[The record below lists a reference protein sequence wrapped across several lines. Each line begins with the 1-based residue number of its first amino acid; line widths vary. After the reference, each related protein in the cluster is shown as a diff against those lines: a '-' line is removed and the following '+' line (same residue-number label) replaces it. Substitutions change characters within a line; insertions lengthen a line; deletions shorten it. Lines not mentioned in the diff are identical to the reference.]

1 MVQHPINELICRV
14 FSVRN
19 MAHLEHWKTG
29 SFAAHE
35 ALGSFYEGIIGSLDG
50 IVELHQGLFGKVS
63 HKEDEELE
71 ERLEEF
77 EDIIERLKD
86 DVKFINKNRSEIS
99 SKVPAI
105 ENLVDELISLYGST
119 IYKLRFL
126 S

>member
-1 MVQHPINELICRV
+1 MAHPINELICRV
-14 FSVRN
+14 FSIRN

-29 SFAAHE
+29 SYAVHE
-35 ALGSFYEGIIGSLDG
+35 ALGSFYGDVISSLDG
-50 IVELHQGLFGKVS
+50 IVELHQGLFGKVN

-86 DVKFINKNRSEIS
+86 DVKFINKSRSEIS

>member
-1 MVQHPINELICRV
+1 MPQHPINELICRV
-14 FSVRN
+14 FLVRN

-29 SFAAHE
+29 SYAAHE
-35 ALGSFYEGIIGSLDG
+35 ALGGFYEEVIPKLDG
-50 IVELHQGLFGKVS
+50 IVELHQGLFGKVN

-71 ERLEEF
+71 EELENF
-77 EDIIERLKD
+77 DDIVEHLKD

-99 SKVPAI
+99 SKIPAL
-105 ENLVDELISLYGST
+105 ENLVDDLLGLYGST

>member
-1 MVQHPINELICRV
+1 LINELICRV
-14 FSVRN
+14 FSIRN

-50 IVELHQGLFGKVS
+50 IVELHQGLFGKVN

-71 ERLEEF
+71 EKLEEF

>member
-1 MVQHPINELICRV
+1 MGQTLINELICRV
-14 FSVRN
+14 FSARN

-29 SFAAHE
+29 SYATHV
-35 ALGSFYEGIIGSLDG
+35 ALGDFYDGVIGKLDG
-50 IVELHQGLFGKVS
+50 IVELHQGLFGKVN
-63 HKEDEELE
+63 HKEDEALE
-71 ERLEEF
+71 EKLEEF
-77 EDIIERLKD
+77 ADILERLKD

-99 SKVPAI
+99 SKIPAI

>member
-1 MVQHPINELICRV
+1 
-14 FSVRN
+14 

-29 SFAAHE
+29 SYAAHM
-35 ALGSFYEGIIGSLDG
+35 ALGPFYEGIIGSLDS
-50 IVELHQGLFGKVS
+50 IVELHQGLFGKVR
-63 HKEDEELE
+63 HEEDEELE
-71 ERLEEF
+71 EKLEEF